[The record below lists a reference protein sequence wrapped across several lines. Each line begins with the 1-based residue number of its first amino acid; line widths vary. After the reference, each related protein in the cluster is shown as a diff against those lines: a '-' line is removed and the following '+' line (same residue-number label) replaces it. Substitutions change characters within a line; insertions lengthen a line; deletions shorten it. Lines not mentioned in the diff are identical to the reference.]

1 MALMAVVAVA
11 GAAWAARPGPALPI
25 AKLKIETTLGGEP
38 VALELGEDGRI
49 SGRGAFQK
57 QGQLVARIDG
67 PRVLTGEG
75 RPLAT
80 LGPGGRIDAA
90 AFERPLRV
98 HGCTLIDD
106 EGAEYTVR
114 RNGDFWLK
122 PAGQK
127 RFPLPAHV
135 EGDVRRACPTALLLY
150 RLLPFLLRSDAP

>member
-1 MALMAVVAVA
+1 MAVVAVA
-11 GAAWAARPGPALPI
+11 GAGAASAARSGPALPI
-25 AKLKIETTLGGEP
+25 ASLKIETTMGGEP
-38 VALELGEDGRI
+38 VVLELGEDGRI
-49 SGRGAFQK
+49 SGRGAFQ
-57 QGQLVARIDG
+57 QHAQLVGRIDG

-75 RPLAT
+75 QPLAT

-98 HGCTLIDD
+98 RGCTLIDD

-135 EGDVRRACPTALLLY
+135 DGDVRRACPTALLLY
-150 RLLPFLLRSDAP
+150 RMLPFFLRSNAR